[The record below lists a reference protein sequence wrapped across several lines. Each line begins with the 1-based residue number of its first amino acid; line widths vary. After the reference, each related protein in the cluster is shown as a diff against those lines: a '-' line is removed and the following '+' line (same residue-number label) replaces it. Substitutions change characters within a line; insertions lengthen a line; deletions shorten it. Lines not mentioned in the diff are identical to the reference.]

1 MQFSLSL
8 SLSLSLSTLYTTR
21 GQPLRVHNLQLSL
34 APVLLELALP
44 AKLAILRA
52 LIADGVRG
60 HGDITQRDAA
70 RLFLPV

>member
-1 MQFSLSL
+1 M
-8 SLSLSLSTLYTTR
+8 
-21 GQPLRVHNLQLSL
+21 HNLQLSL